1 MGGRITSNAGALL
14 LQAVEACTQVCRRA
28 ARCFQDHRDGRWVE
42 HTVEELVTQ
51 RVLGLALGYEDLND
65 HDTLRRDALLAAVV
79 GKAGPDRG
87 IPGAG
92 GGPRL
97 GAGGQEHVEPAGVGG
112 AWRGDGPLQE
122 GEL

>member
-1 MGGRITSNAGALL
+1 MSTQCTPIQLEFPRVGRRRLVARFGGGRITSNAGALL
-14 LQAVEACTQVCRRA
+14 PQAVEACTQVCRRA

-79 GKAGPDRG
+79 GKADPT
-87 IPGAG
+87 G
-92 GGPRL
+92 GHDPIQWTVSL
-97 GAGGQEHVEPAGVGG
+97 S
-112 AWRGDGPLQE
+112 
-122 GEL
+122 